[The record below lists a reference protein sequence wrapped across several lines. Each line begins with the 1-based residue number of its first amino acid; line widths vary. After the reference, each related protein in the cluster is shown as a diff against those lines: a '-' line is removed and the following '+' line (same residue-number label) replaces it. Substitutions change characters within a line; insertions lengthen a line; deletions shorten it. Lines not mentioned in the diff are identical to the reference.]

1 MWFHFFFF
9 NKKSNKIDGWNHHK
23 EDKKEGKKKSKDMQ
37 PTKTKEGRKLIPFM
51 LGIYLTHNPFN
62 MSHAY
67 KS

>member
-1 MWFHFFFF
+1 
-9 NKKSNKIDGWNHHK
+9 
-23 EDKKEGKKKSKDMQ
+23 MQ